1 MQLPL
6 SPVMPWPSTAAGSL
20 ADPSRSGGSKM
31 ARLVQGKIVM
41 VTGGGSNIGRATA
54 LKLAREGVKVMIAD
68 YVQERGERIIK
79 MIKDSGGSASFVQ
92 TDVSIASQV
101 EAMVTKPSRFTGES
115 M

>member
-1 MQLPL
+1 
-6 SPVMPWPSTAAGSL
+6 
-20 ADPSRSGGSKM
+20 M
-31 ARLVQGKIVM
+31 ARLVQGKIVL

-101 EAMVTKPSRFTGES
+101 EAMVAKPSRFTGES
-115 M
+115 MELSTTPASEARGPVPSIAAKTTSTASW